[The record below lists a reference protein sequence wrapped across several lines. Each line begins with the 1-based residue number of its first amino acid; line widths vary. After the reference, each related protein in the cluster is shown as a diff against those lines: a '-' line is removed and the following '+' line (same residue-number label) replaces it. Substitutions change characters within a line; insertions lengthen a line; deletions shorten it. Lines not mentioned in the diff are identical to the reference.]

1 MSDHYGNVV
10 TYTLDN
16 DTLLTSLCEFPL
28 SPIEEDKG
36 NFSCKSACFCHGKA
50 ANKSKNFL
58 CLQILL
64 NAKSVWQNFIDP

>member
-10 TYTLDN
+10 TYTLDD

-36 NFSCKSACFCHGKA
+36 NFSCITLNFIVAA
-50 ANKSKNFL
+50 PANKIEMFY
-58 CLQILL
+58 
-64 NAKSVWQNFIDP
+64 KSLTRRTD